1 MGSFSLSSGMKRDEG
16 RGSRRD
22 EEGESCR
29 EKESGKFPVVFAVV
43 WLPRYRWDQL
53 PQLNFLTSSL
63 YYS

>member
-1 MGSFSLSSGMKRDEG
+1 MKRDEG